1 MPQQRPG
8 GKEPTSFR
16 ISPEAKE
23 LLRLLSEELQIPQ
36 SAIIELLI
44 REKAKQELGPESEAK
59 Q

>member
-23 LLRLLSEELQIPQ
+23 LLRLLSDRLHIPQ
-36 SAIIELLI
+36 SAVLELAI
-44 REKAKQELGPESEAK
+44 REKARREKVGLEGSGE
-59 Q
+59 